1 MSKKMMISIV
11 DDNESVREA
20 MTGLMRSVGFS
31 AQAFQSAEGFLRSSR
46 LDRTACLVTDMQMPG
61 MTGLELHR
69 RLVASGKPIPTILI
83 TAYPDESVR
92 ARAKEAGVICYLTKP
107 FNEDDLLS
115 CIRRALE
122 RWAADGKGS

>member
-1 MSKKMMISIV
+1 MMISIV

-115 CIRRALE
+115 CIRQALE
-122 RWAADGKGS
+122 RWAAGGKGS